1 MKETDQE
8 LLSRILDEDVSEF
21 EIQRILKELKSDTEL
36 RSKLYRYNLIG
47 HAVRNELPVQCNQ
60 NFVDKVMGELAN
72 EEVSGENTA
81 AEFDEVDG
89 QVEGAKENSRV
100 KSAIGLAI
108 AASVAVV
115 SFVSFQNYVQ
125 NNNQAAPVALVADR
139 VVEESDIQRVSSQD
153 MQNFISNPEA
163 AASFNSYIMNHAEYA
178 SPRVSVPHVRIV
190 GYGKD
195 QKIDVK

>member
-21 EIQRILKELKSDTEL
+21 EAQLILKEMKSNDEL
-36 RSKLYRYNLIG
+36 HSKLHRYNVIG
-47 HAVRNELPVQCNQ
+47 HAMRKELPKQINQ
-60 NFVDKVMGELAN
+60 NFVHSVMSKLTDEEKLAPDLN
-72 EEVSGENTA
+72 EVVEQEK
-81 AEFDEVDG
+81 DG
-89 QVEGAKENSRV
+89 HLIDNGRFKT
-100 KSAIGLAI
+100 AIGLAI

-125 NNNQAAPVALVADR
+125 SNNETTPAAVVADR
-139 VVEESDIQRVSSQD
+139 VVEESDIQRVSSED
-153 MQNFISNPEA
+153 LQNFISNPEA
-163 AASFNSYIMNHAEYA
+163 AATFNSYIMNHAEYA

-195 QKIDVK
+195 EINTNN

>member
-21 EIQRILKELKSDTEL
+21 EIQRFLKELKSDTGL

-47 HAVRNELPVQCNQ
+47 YAVRSELPAQCDQ
-60 NFVDKVMGELAN
+60 RFVDNVMAKLDS
-72 EEVSGENTA
+72 EEISSV
-81 AEFDEVDG
+81 EFDAA
-89 QVEGAKENSRV
+89 VERVEDAKDNSRV
-100 KSAIGLAI
+100 KTAIGLAI

-125 NNNQAAPVALVADR
+125 NNNQVTPSALVADR

-190 GYGKD
+190 GYGKN
-195 QKIDVK
+195 QEVEAQ